1 MPSFFG
7 NLGRSLQEKG
17 VYNTWMF
24 QEQDLIQ
31 SFAKTYADRI
41 IAEAFEDVVRS
52 PAVKGT
58 SLEAVMNK
66 VFQLHMLSTLERD
79 LAWFMENDV
88 LTPAQGEEVGHIS
101 VDTFQVIRHHI
112 QGGHGGQIE
121 TRLCCLCVGCSTVC
135 PILLGLVRVGQ
146 KWQRSWARLRNLKN

>member
-41 IAEAFEDVVRS
+41 IAEAFEDVVGGRE
-52 PAVKGT
+52 VKGT

-66 VFQLHMLSTLERD
+66 VFQLHLLSTLERD

-88 LTPAQGEEVGHIS
+88 LTVAQGEEVGYIS
-101 VDTFQVIRHHI
+101 VKHTKCVIILHRWPKI
-112 QGGHGGQIE
+112 
-121 TRLCCLCVGCSTVC
+121 VC
-135 PILLGLVRVGQ
+135 
-146 KWQRSWARLRNLKN
+146 ARLRDLAPLRALAVSRGSEFTQPATHISGHIHALNTL

>member
-31 SFAKTYADRI
+31 SFAHTYADRI
-41 IAEAFEDVVRS
+41 IAEAFGDVIRGREVE
-52 PAVKGT
+52 GT
-58 SLEAVMNK
+58 SLEGVMDK
-66 VFQLHMLSTLERD
+66 VFQLHLLSTLERD

-88 LTPAQGEEVGHIS
+88 LTAAQGEEVGNTYIIFTGTNDIKGDHKS
-101 VDTFQVIRHHI
+101 TGR
-112 QGGHGGQIE
+112 GGG
-121 TRLCCLCVGCSTVC
+121 
-135 PILLGLVRVGQ
+135 
-146 KWQRSWARLRNLKN
+146 

>member
-31 SFAKTYADRI
+31 SFAHTYADRI
-41 IAEAFEDVVRS
+41 IAEAFVDVVS
-52 PAVKGT
+52 SQDVKGT

-66 VFQLHMLSTLERD
+66 VFQLHLLSTLERD
-79 LAWFMENDV
+79 LAWFMENNV
-88 LTPAQGEEVGHIS
+88 LTTAQGEEVGHIYVAGIGTS
-101 VDTFQVIRHHI
+101 LTH
-112 QGGHGGQIE
+112 
-121 TRLCCLCVGCSTVC
+121 
-135 PILLGLVRVGQ
+135 
-146 KWQRSWARLRNLKN
+146 

>member
-31 SFAKTYADRI
+31 SFAHTYADRI
-41 IAEAFEDVVRS
+41 IAEAFVDIVS
-52 PAVKGT
+52 SQDVKGT

-66 VFQLHMLSTLERD
+66 VFQLHLLSTLERD

-88 LTPAQGEEVGHIS
+88 LTTAQGEEVGHIYVAGIGTS
-101 VDTFQVIRHHI
+101 LTH
-112 QGGHGGQIE
+112 
-121 TRLCCLCVGCSTVC
+121 
-135 PILLGLVRVGQ
+135 
-146 KWQRSWARLRNLKN
+146 

>member
-1 MPSFFG
+1 MSLPPVNTACIFQIGKKVPSFFG

-41 IAEAFEDVVRS
+41 IAEAFEDVVS
-52 PAVKGT
+52 GGEVKGT
-58 SLEAVMNK
+58 SLEGVMNK
-66 VFQLHMLSTLERD
+66 VFQLHLLSTLERD

-88 LTPAQGEEVGHIS
+88 LTVAQGEEVIHIHIS
-101 VDTFQVIRHHI
+101 VI
-112 QGGHGGQIE
+112 
-121 TRLCCLCVGCSTVC
+121 S
-135 PILLGLVRVGQ
+135 
-146 KWQRSWARLRNLKN
+146 

>member
-1 MPSFFG
+1 MRDIIQIGKKVPSFFG

-41 IAEAFEDVVRS
+41 IAEAFADVVSGRE
-52 PAVKGT
+52 VKGT
-58 SLEAVMNK
+58 SLEGVMNK
-66 VFQLHMLSTLERD
+66 VFQLHLLSTLERD

-88 LTPAQGEEVGHIS
+88 LTVAQGDEVGHIS
-101 VDTFQVIRHHI
+101 VI
-112 QGGHGGQIE
+112 
-121 TRLCCLCVGCSTVC
+121 S
-135 PILLGLVRVGQ
+135 
-146 KWQRSWARLRNLKN
+146 